1 MQFTNI
7 LGKTIQ
13 MFIRY
18 FYLEFFGLFNYKFRE
33 NFVKYGEVKKS
44 QTLKY
49 LAYIHIFGV

>member
-1 MQFTNI
+1 
-7 LGKTIQ
+7 

-44 QTLKY
+44 QKLKY